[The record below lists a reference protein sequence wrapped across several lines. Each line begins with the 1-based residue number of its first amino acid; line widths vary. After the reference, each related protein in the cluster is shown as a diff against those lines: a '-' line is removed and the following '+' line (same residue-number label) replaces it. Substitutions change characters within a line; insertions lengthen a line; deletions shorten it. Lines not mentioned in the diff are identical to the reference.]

1 MKTDT
6 TTKKSDAVSRQTFY
20 IMILV
25 SLTAGFIL
33 GAAYT
38 SFKLAGDATDT
49 RMNTHS
55 DPAPGSGSRSET
67 AGAAARDVDARI
79 AELEAFVT
87 QHPGDARAWANL
99 GHGYFDADQPGKAIQ
114 AYQKSLALV
123 PKDPAVLTDM
133 GVMYR
138 RNGEPDKAIQAF
150 DQAIEASPGFET
162 ALFNKGVVL
171 MADLNDLPGAMAA
184 WEELV
189 TVNPDA
195 TTPGGEKVADIVSR
209 MKQQN

>member
-6 TTKKSDAVSRQTFY
+6 MTEKSGAVSRQTLY
-20 IMILV
+20 IMILI
-25 SLTAGFIL
+25 SLTLGFIL

-38 SFKLAGDATDT
+38 SFKLAGEGVQAP
-49 RMNTHS
+49 MQPPAG
-55 DPAPGSGSRSET
+55 PAPGSGSET
-67 AGAAARDVDARI
+67 GGAAAPDVEGKI
-79 AELEAFVT
+79 AELEAFVKP
-87 QHPGDARAWANL
+87 HPDDARAWASL
-99 GHGYFDADQPGKAIQ
+99 GHVYFDADQPDSAIQ

-123 PKDPAVLTDM
+123 PGDPGVLTDM

-150 DQAIEASPGFET
+150 DQAIAASPGFET

-171 MADLNDLPGAMAA
+171 MADLSDLEGAMAA

-189 TVNPDA
+189 KVNPDA
-195 TTPGGEKVADIVSR
+195 TTPGGEKIADIVSR
-209 MKQQN
+209 MRQQN